1 MGFFDSLGKA
11 LGETVKEKAAK
22 NSALKEMTEGMGE
35 SELIAFYKNAKRK
48 NEFLAMTNARRELKE
63 RYGYLDEEF
72 KDL

>member
-22 NSALKEMTEGMGE
+22 NLALKDITEGMGE
-35 SELIAFYKNAKRK
+35 TELVAFYKSAKRK
-48 NEFLAMTNARRELKE
+48 NEYLAMTNARKQLKE

-72 KDL
+72 QYL